1 MKKISF
7 ILAAIVIVV
16 AGYLLFQATNPYYG
30 LVTEIEV
37 QSDEGTVELL
47 QTQLDQS
54 MAAINAAIEIGETP
68 DLDLYILAAT
78 NAYYLG
84 DLVQAREIY
93 EDYLEYNSINTAAIN
108 SYANILY
115 KMEDWDLAEEAYRTA
130 LELRPMEEYYRDL
143 IRVISRDESR
153 FEEVEELLLDAVDK
167 LGQSQYLMIKLA
179 EYYLEHEDCTRALAH
194 YSVALTLAQNEGGAL
209 ESIEYD
215 IAAAEEQCKGE

>member
-115 KMEDWDLAEEAYRTA
+115 KMEDWDLAEY
-130 LELRPMEEYYRDL
+130 LFKKHFK
-143 IRVISRDESR
+143 IS
-153 FEEVEELLLDAVDK
+153 
-167 LGQSQYLMIKLA
+167 
-179 EYYLEHEDCTRALAH
+179 
-194 YSVALTLAQNEGGAL
+194 
-209 ESIEYD
+209 
-215 IAAAEEQCKGE
+215 